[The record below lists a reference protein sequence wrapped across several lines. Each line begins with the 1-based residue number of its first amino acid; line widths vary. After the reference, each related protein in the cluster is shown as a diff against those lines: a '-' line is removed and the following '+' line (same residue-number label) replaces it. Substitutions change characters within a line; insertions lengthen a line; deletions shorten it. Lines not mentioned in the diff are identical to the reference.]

1 MSSIFTGADFFA
13 NQRVAQPSPSSDT
26 ATYDPSTPEY
36 IPAQP
41 ALVIDSFFPSF
52 TFDISATNR
61 NFQTNVIIKQSE
73 ARSGILYFMQEKIE
87 SEPPLPTRTP
97 ATGIRPTYGGQ

>member
-13 NQRVAQPSPSSDT
+13 NQRVAQPSPSSD
-26 ATYDPSTPEY
+26 PEY